1 MPQKKECK
9 PRIGRI
15 LVIDDDQPITEL
27 LHDALSA
34 DGHEVEIALS
44 AERGIEMATTSDF
57 DLVLTDLSMPGMSGW
72 EVAGRIQS
80 EAPGLPVV
88 LVTGSTISE
97 QQIRSS
103 GVAAVVLKPF
113 KIKEL
118 LATIS
123 TELRQRARPARSG
136 KGEGGAVS

>member
-1 MPQKKECK
+1 
-9 PRIGRI
+9 
-15 LVIDDDQPITEL
+15 
-27 LHDALSA
+27 
-34 DGHEVEIALS
+34 
-44 AERGIEMATTSDF
+44 MATTSDF

-80 EAPGLPVV
+80 DAPGLPVV

-103 GVAAVVLKPF
+103 GVAGVVHKPF
-113 KIKEL
+113 EIKEL
-118 LATIS
+118 LTTIS
-123 TELRQRARPARSG
+123 TVLRQRARSARSG